1 MTAGAGPRHGSNGRS
16 LAGRSLAGRSLAG
29 RSLRGRGLRIL
40 AGASVIFVAASAFAV
55 TGLVSA
61 RHGRDD
67 LLERLD
73 PAIEHADDYRS
84 ALVDQETGARGF
96 ALSQNTAFL
105 QPYQNG
111 LAQAA
116 GASRALAVEI
126 RGLGGGVPAELDR
139 ITRQVTAWH
148 ARYLTPLLAGR
159 QARAPDSASL
169 AAAERAFDGIR
180 ASFVT
185 LEAQL
190 AHQRARA
197 ASGFDRAYWTLVGVV
212 SGALALV
219 VVIAI
224 LIGLTLRREV
234 MAPLLALGTDSRR
247 VADGDLEHPVART
260 GPQEIADLAVDIDA
274 MRARIVADLRAIET
288 ARADLERRE
297 VDLVRSNRDLEQFAY
312 VASHDLQEPLRKVAS
327 FCQLLAARYRD
338 ELDDRGVQYIDFAV
352 DGAKRMQAL
361 VNDLLAFSRV
371 GRNADSWQP
380 VDLRAAAEAATT
392 NLESRLADTGGR
404 IEYTTAL
411 PTVEGDAG
419 LLTALWQN
427 LLGNSLKFHGDE
439 PPVITVGARPERE
452 GWEITVTDNGIGVE
466 PQYAERVFVIFQRLH
481 TRERY
486 EGTGIGLA
494 LCRKI
499 VEFHGGEIGLEPA
512 TTGSGATVRF
522 WLPASPPAALS
533 PRSEEARRVPS

>member
-1 MTAGAGPRHGSNGRS
+1 VSDRPARRHNGPGRT
-16 LAGRSLAGRSLAG
+16 LRG
-29 RSLRGRGLRIL
+29 RSLRGRSLRIL
-40 AGASVIFVAASAFAV
+40 AGVTVIFVAASAFAV
-55 TGLVSA
+55 VGLVSA
-61 RHGRDD
+61 RHGRNE
-67 LLERLD
+67 LLEQLD
-73 PAIEHADDYRS
+73 PAIEHADDYLT

-96 ALSQNTAFL
+96 ALSHNTAFL
-105 QPYQNG
+105 QPYRSG
-111 LAQAA
+111 LAQAT
-116 GASRALAVEI
+116 GASRALAGEI
-126 RGLGGGVPAELDR
+126 SGLHDGESLELDR
-139 ITRQVTAWH
+139 IDLEVRDWQT
-148 ARYLTPLLAGR
+148 RYLTPLLTSR
-159 QARAPDSASL
+159 RARAPDSTSLL
-169 AAAERAFDGIR
+169 AAKRAFDGIR
-180 ASFVT
+180 AAFTALQV
-185 LEAQL
+185 QL
-190 AHQRARA
+190 AHQRAGA
-197 ASGFDRAYWTLVGVV
+197 ASRFDRAYWVLVGVV

-219 VVIAI
+219 VVIVV
-224 LIGLTLRREV
+224 LFGVTLRREV
-234 MAPLLALGTDSRR
+234 MAPLRALGTDSRR

-260 GPQEIADLAVDIDA
+260 GPSEIADLAVDIDA

-361 VNDLLAFSRV
+361 VNDLLSFSRV
-371 GRNADSWQP
+371 GRNADSWRP
-380 VDLRAAAEAATT
+380 VDLRAAADVATA
-392 NLESRLADTGGR
+392 NLESRLAETGGR

-411 PTVEGDAG
+411 PTVEGDAT

-427 LLGNSLKFHGDE
+427 LLGNSLKFQGEE
-439 PPVITVGARPERE
+439 PPIITVAARPDGE

-499 VEFHGGEIGLEPA
+499 VEFHGGRIGIEPA
-512 TTGSGATVRF
+512 AQGSGTLVRF
-522 WLPASPPAALS
+522 WLPAAPPAAR
-533 PRSEEARRVPS
+533 PGPAEEVRRVPS